1 MKKIIIFISILL
13 ITIVPLNVQAK
24 TISEFEAEVDRF
36 TKDLQDK
43 QRKLVTNAEEVA
55 KIKRKKRGRSI
66 RRRNKKI

>member
-13 ITIVPLNVQAK
+13 ITIVPFNVQAK

-55 KIKRKKRGRSI
+55 KIKEKLQ
-66 RRRNKKI
+66 